1 MRPAL
6 AVLIALAVLVVGGS
20 AVLQLTGDSSSAT
33 GDDAAAAD
41 DASSGGVVEPVRDVP
56 ELTLPDPLPARTLQV
71 PILMYHRIAVLN
83 GDEPAPTAALTVD
96 PGEFQL
102 QMAWLHDQGY
112 ETVTQL
118 ELYRALEEGGP
129 LPAKPVLLSFD
140 GGYRGIATLAAP
152 VMSRYD
158 FTGTAYVTAARI
170 AQSKKAA
177 PTWLTWPQLRIL
189 EQRGWDI
196 GAHTDLSEQD
206 EVAALKTLRRSRSL
220 LERRLG
226 HPVQWLS
233 YPGGAIEESV
243 LDQVREAGYVL
254 AATTEPGTTQSA
266 QDPLGLQR
274 IRMTDTTGVRG
285 LAAALP

>member
-41 DASSGGVVEPVRDVP
+41 DAASGGVVEPVRDVP

-140 GGYRGIATLAAP
+140 
-152 VMSRYD
+152 
-158 FTGTAYVTAARI
+158 AYVTAARI

-196 GAHTDLSEQD
+196 GAHTDLAEQD

>member
-6 AVLIALAVLVVGGS
+6 AVLLALAVLVVGGS
-20 AVLQLTGDSSSAT
+20 AFLQLTGDSSSAAG
-33 GDDAAAAD
+33 GDTAAD
-41 DASSGGVVEPVRDVP
+41 QEVATGGAVEPVRDVP
-56 ELTLPDPLPARTLQV
+56 DLTLPDPLPSRTLQV
-71 PILMYHRIAVLN
+71 PILMYHRIAVLQ
-83 GDEPAPTAALTVD
+83 GDEPASTVALTVD

-102 QMAWLHDQGY
+102 QMAWLRDQGY

-129 LPAKPVLLSFD
+129 LPAKPVLLTFD

-170 AQSKKAA
+170 AQNKKVA

-233 YPGGAIEESV
+233 YPGGAVDGSV

-254 AATTEPGTTQSA
+254 AATTETGTTQSA
-266 QDPLGLQR
+266 QNPLGLQR
-274 IRMTDTTGVRG
+274 IRITDTTGVRD